1 MNNDVI
7 LAKIA
12 LKDLEVPEG
21 WKLMDEDATIQVG
34 DAVTDKVILDSIKES
49 MDKDE
54 QIEGLTKIINMMHHQ
69 PDYDWEQV
77 KDCVILTRWG
87 LDGLFDARD
96 EEHFKNTVGEETYEL
111 YMKAKELSDE

>member
-1 MNNDVI
+1 M
-7 LAKIA
+7 KIA
-12 LKDLEVPEG
+12 LKDVKVPPEF
-21 WKLMDEDATIQVG
+21 KLLDEEATLDVG
-34 DAVTDKVILDSIKES
+34 DDVSDKVIVDLVKEG

-54 QIEGLTKIINMMHHQ
+54 QIEGLMQIINMMHHQ

-111 YMKAKELSDE
+111 YMKAKELKDE